1 LLNTIKNI
9 NKSFSHLNG
18 PDKRFDSSEC
28 LLMSFGIFKVKLNKL
43 KELKIELIVVFGD
56 LRWRQDG

>member
-9 NKSFSHLNG
+9 NEGFSNVNG

-28 LLMSFGIFKVKLNKL
+28 LLMSSGIFKVKLNKL
-43 KELKIELIVVFGD
+43 KELKIELIVVSGD
-56 LRWRQDG
+56 LRWRHDC